1 MDSKSEPLD
10 RTDEPIKNWDD
21 ARAAIHSFV
30 HERDWE
36 QFHHLKDLIVGL
48 NVEAGELL
56 EHTLWQDSKA
66 LDASME
72 TGNARREKILDE
84 VADVLFFVIRILDKL
99 DADPW
104 STLQGK
110 LSKNAIK
117 YPVERARGRSDKY
130 TAYED

>member
-1 MDSKSEPLD
+1 MDSKSERLD
-10 RTDEPIKNWDD
+10 GKDEPIKNWDE
-21 ARAAIHSFV
+21 ARAAIQSFV
-30 HERDWE
+30 EERDWE
-36 QFHHLKDLIVGL
+36 QFHHLKDLIIGL

-56 EHTLWQDSKA
+56 EHTLWQDTKA
-66 LDASME
+66 LDGSMK
-72 TGNARREKILDE
+72 GGHQKREKVLDE

-99 DADPW
+99 GADPW

-110 LSKNAIK
+110 LSKNALK